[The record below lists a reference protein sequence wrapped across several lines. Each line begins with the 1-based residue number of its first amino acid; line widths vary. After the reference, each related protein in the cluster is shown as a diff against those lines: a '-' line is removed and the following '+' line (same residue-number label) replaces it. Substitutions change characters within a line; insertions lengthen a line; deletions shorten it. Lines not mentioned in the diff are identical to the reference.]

1 MLTTGNIREHMATC
15 PNRHE
20 ADTPSMD
27 HVELASLG
35 GKARAES
42 MTAEERRESARKAAD
57 ARWEKVRRA
66 AKKLKPGRKKS

>member
-1 MLTTGNIREHMATC
+1 
-15 PNRHE
+15 
-20 ADTPSMD
+20 MD
-27 HVELASLG
+27 HTELASLG